1 MNTKWISKAL
11 LVLIPIVIIMAWIIF
26 YLIQDKV
33 HIVEGY
39 LNLLLLTITGF
50 LVITAAVQM
59 LHQFSLHESHFAIR
73 SVRHSCEKTQQN
85 LFLRIDIFFELYTDR
100 LVSVSL
106 AKIELRTHLTTD
118 AINEQII
125 YACRADNVLLA
136 GPGASAGIKAQDE
149 FKLIEIHPQQQVLIS
164 VSKPVFV
171 HIDMAGVGLDNI
183 TRLDLAVT
191 SSDGKKDVYENI
203 HFKWPA

>member
-1 MNTKWISKAL
+1 
-11 LVLIPIVIIMAWIIF
+11 
-26 YLIQDKV
+26 
-33 HIVEGY
+33 
-39 LNLLLLTITGF
+39 
-50 LVITAAVQM
+50 M

-73 SVRHSCEKTQQN
+73 SVRHSCEKTQN

-118 AINEQII
+118 ASNEKII
-125 YACRADNVLLA
+125 FACRADNVLLA
-136 GPGASAGIKAQDE
+136 GHGTSAGIKAQDE
-149 FKLIEIHPQQQVLIS
+149 FKLIEIHPRQQVLIS

-171 HIDMAGVGLDNI
+171 HIGMEGIGLNNI